1 MTVTEQGNKN
11 TRWIWIGL
19 GGAAL
24 FCLCAVAIALFT
36 FYKIGQK
43 VSDGV
48 SADPEGASQA
58 AHEIADYDL
67 PPGYQEQMAMSIMFY
82 SFVTIAPET
91 YNTGEPI
98 IMLAQ
103 FQTGINQQQM
113 EQQMR
118 QAMERQY
125 NTRGADMKLAES
137 KDATIR
143 GEETVINVY
152 EGSDQ
157 YGNTLRQLIT
167 SFPGKDGVAVLMV
180 MGEASQWDKELIDE
194 FIQSI
199 R

>member
-24 FCLCAVAIALFT
+24 FCLCAVAIAMFT

-48 SADPEGASQA
+48 NADPEAASQA

-67 PPGYQEQMAMSIMFY
+67 PPGYQEQMAMSIVFY

-91 YNTGEPI
+91 YNSGEPI

-103 FQTGINQQQM
+103 FQTGANQQQM

-118 QAMERQY
+118 QSMEQQY
-125 NTRGADMKLAES
+125 NTRGVDMRLVES

-143 GEETVINVY
+143 GEETVINIY

-167 SFPGKDGVAVLMV
+167 SFPGKDGIAILMV
-180 MGEASQWDKELIDE
+180 MGEASQWDKELINE
-194 FIQSI
+194 FVQSI

>member
-1 MTVTEQGNKN
+1 MIVTEQGNKS

-24 FCLCAVAIALFT
+24 FCLCAVAIAMFT

-43 VSDGV
+43 VSAGV
-48 SADPEGASQA
+48 NADPEAASQA
-58 AHEIADYDL
+58 AHEIVDYDL
-67 PPGYQEQMAMSIMFY
+67 PPGYQEQMAMSIVFY

-91 YNTGEPI
+91 YRAGEPI

-103 FQTGINQQQM
+103 FQADVNQQQM

-118 QAMERQY
+118 QSMERQY
-125 NTRGADMKLAES
+125 NIRGVDMRLVES

-157 YGNTLRQLIT
+157 SGNTMRQLIT
-167 SFPGKDGVAVLMV
+167 SFPGKDGVAILMI
-180 MGEASQWDKELIDE
+180 MGEASQWDKELVNE
-194 FIQSI
+194 FVQSI